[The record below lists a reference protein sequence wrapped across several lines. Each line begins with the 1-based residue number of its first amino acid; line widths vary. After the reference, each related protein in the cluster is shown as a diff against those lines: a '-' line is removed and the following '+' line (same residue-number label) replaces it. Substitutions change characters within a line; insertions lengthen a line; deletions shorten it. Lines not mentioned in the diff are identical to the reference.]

1 MVTGES
7 GNSNTPRQRE
17 RSNRIWFSGAH
28 FWEQLHHVYV
38 MLALIGLVGSLF
50 LSSNTKETLLLA
62 SLCVY
67 VIIIAVFAA
76 GSTYVNGN
84 KARYAPVMQH
94 LHSGQ
99 HALRDLRLLM
109 RSPSLQSDQ
118 HLPELIIRE
127 LQRVLDSLRSSLE
140 IVTGT
145 VIECRIELVDRPATS
160 NNGDDFRTYPL
171 VRDSVSSPRR
181 QHMDENARLDPH
193 PLMDGTP
200 YQQLMSSRA
209 NRGTHYCCQDIG
221 GNADFM
227 CVYFHRFPQD
237 LRPRSTLVWPIRYK
251 WRGGEKRVEIVGFL
265 HAESANA
272 AAFSR
277 QFDLELGALFADSLF
292 DVVFDY
298 VKTRK
303 DVTHAIRT

>member
-1 MVTGES
+1 MVTGDS
-7 GNSNTPRQRE
+7 SNKSTHAQGD

-28 FWEQLHHVYV
+28 IWEQLHHVYV
-38 MLALIGLVGSLF
+38 LLALLGIFASFF
-50 LSSNTKETLLLA
+50 LGATAKEKILLTF
-62 SLCVY
+62 LCIY
-67 VIIIAVFAA
+67 VIVIATFAA
-76 GSTYVNGN
+76 ASTYVNGN

-109 RSPSLQSDQ
+109 RSQALQSDT
-118 HLPELIIRE
+118 HLPDLMVRE

-140 IVTGT
+140 MVTGT
-145 VIECRIELVDRPATS
+145 VIECRIELVNRPATS

-181 QHMDENARLDPH
+181 QHMDEYARNHPH
-193 PLMDGTP
+193 PLMDSTP
-200 YQQLMSSRA
+200 YQQLMSSSE

-227 CVYFHRFPQD
+227 CAYYDRFPQD

-251 WRGGEKRVEIVGFL
+251 FRGGEKRVEIVGFL
-265 HAESANA
+265 HAESANKV
-272 AAFSR
+272 AFSR

-303 DVTHAIRT
+303 DVTHAVRT